1 MASEIEAKPL
11 PDDGLPTEL
20 QIYQHYLHLWEVNSN
35 SGKWQKQTPL
45 ATKAEAVLAD
55 VANQWNKTG
64 IPHDLPG
71 KRYFLQQIESLIKN
85 DGLVRKFIK
94 VPKGQY
100 RKSWESIV
108 ARFGNLFDVARC
120 KCTVHCTCAP
130 DNQVPPAWKEYLADQ
145 RAERKMAGVLSSRKL
160 SLRGA
165 TERQEMEKK
174 RKAEIDVTLQKKEEL
189 EAKKQRREEENKM
202 ELEEQFKTVN
212 LEDIEIESDSDWEDE
227 ADSEDEEDSDGE
239 GGGEKE
245 KEKRNTI
252 SLEPLARG
260 CDMVQVSDY
269 KGAFLGTCALIA
281 HGLITKEDTSLIIDP
296 SKLRKQ
302 RLKFAQE
309 TASKRR
315 VHASKLAGLYTDGKR
330 SPTLVR
336 RTKRNKVATGLPGRG
351 AYREVSSTSN
361 EVEVQDHFPI
371 LGMPGAQYITH
382 VTPADGKGSTLAKEL
397 EAVVREEDMPIKVV
411 GMDGCPTNTGPHT
424 GAIRILELMLFV
436 TLQWVICGLHLNE
449 LLFWHILTAVDG
461 PTASD
466 KKLTGPV
473 GSLLD
478 VNVWEPPVVNFTP
491 IPGKVPTLPPEV
503 VKKLSRDQYLAYLY
517 CHAIQSGVV
526 PEELATMT
534 IGPLVKSRWLTT
546 GIRILCLYT
555 RTKRPSKRLIRLVKV
570 LLNLYFPG
578 WFRYRHH
585 SHIQDGSRNFYYLV
599 ELVRDLPEAEDRE
612 TAQVVLTRNSFW
624 AHPENIVISM
634 MGDEDKEV
642 RREAVNWVKRARQ
655 EFDPAKHPRQ
665 FFPPPVDFT
674 ATSYTKMV
682 DWEQM
687 DCTEPPLT
695 KDMSLAELDE
705 VVEKAHQFEDFPN
718 HTQQVEAAVRVV
730 HDTATRRA
738 SHRARDNLIHQLLEG
753 KKHCSTFRTKRHGL
767 GMLD

>member
-1 MASEIEAKPL
+1 M
-11 PDDGLPTEL
+11 T
-20 QIYQHYLHLWEVNSN
+20 
-35 SGKWQKQTPL
+35 
-45 ATKAEAVLAD
+45 
-55 VANQWNKTG
+55 
-64 IPHDLPG
+64 
-71 KRYFLQQIESLIKN
+71 
-85 DGLVRKFIK
+85 
-94 VPKGQY
+94 
-100 RKSWESIV
+100 
-108 ARFGNLFDVARC
+108 
-120 KCTVHCTCAP
+120 
-130 DNQVPPAWKEYLADQ
+130 
-145 RAERKMAGVLSSRKL
+145 GVLSSRKL

-165 TERQEMEKK
+165 SERQEMERK
-174 RKAEIDVTLQKKEEL
+174 RKAEIAEEL
-189 EAKKQRREEENKM
+189 EAKKQKQEEKKKM
-202 ELEEQFKTVN
+202 ELEEQFETVN
-212 LEDIEIESDSDWEDE
+212 LEDMEIDSDWEDE
-227 ADSEDEEDSDGE
+227 SDGDSEDEEDSDGE
-239 GGGEKE
+239 GGGE

-260 CDMVQVSDY
+260 CDMVKVSDSV
-269 KGAFLGTCALIA
+269 GAFLGTCALIA

-315 VHASKLAGLYTDGKR
+315 VLAKKLPGLYTDGKR

-336 RTKRNKVATGLPGRG
+336 RTKKNKVATGLPGRG
-351 AYREVSSTSN
+351 AYKEVSSTSN

-371 LGMPGAQYITH
+371 LAMPGAEFITH
-382 VTPADGKGSTLAKEL
+382 VTPADGKGTTLAKEL

-424 GAIRILELMLFV
+424 GAIRILELLLFV

-473 GSLLD
+473 GSRLD
-478 VNVWEPPVVNFTP
+478 GNLWEENVVKFAA
-491 IPGKVPTLPPEV
+491 IPGKVPTLPPDV

-517 CHAIQSGVV
+517 CHAVQSGVM
-526 PEELATMT
+526 PQELATMT

-555 RTKRPSKRLIRLVKV
+555 RTKRPSKGLIRLVKV

-585 SHIQDGSRNFYYLV
+585 SHIQDGSKNFHYLI
-599 ELVRDLPEAEDRE
+599 ELVSDLPEAEDRE
-612 TAQVVLTRNSFW
+612 TAHVVLNRNSFW

-655 EFDPAKHPRQ
+655 EFDPANHPRQ
-665 FFPPPVDFT
+665 FFPPTVDFT

-687 DCTEPPLT
+687 ECTEPPLT
-695 KDMSLAELDE
+695 RDMSEAELDE
-705 VVEKAHQFEDFPN
+705 VVEKAYKFEDFPN

-753 KKHCSTFRTKRHGL
+753 RGKCSKFKTKRDGL